1 MKAIVYRRY
10 GSPARLRLE
19 DVDAPAIGDD
29 EVLVRVQAASVNP
42 LDWHFLRGHP
52 YFVRTQ
58 IGLRRPKRNI
68 PGVDLAGRVESVG
81 RNVTEFHSGDEVIG
95 HRSRACAEL
104 VRARPEDLVLKPAR
118 LTFEQA
124 AAVPAAGLT
133 ALQALRDKGGLQP
146 GQRVLINGASGG
158 VGTFAVQIAKALGAD
173 VTGVCST
180 ANLELVR
187 SIGANRVVD
196 YTRDDFT
203 RSGDRYDVV
212 LDNAG
217 NRSIGDLR
225 RVLGPTG
232 TLVLVGASDSR
243 LFMLHM
249 LANVVEARMV
259 SREGGQRVRSHLTEG
274 TKADLIALRELLEAG
289 TVTPVIDRTY
299 RLAETADALRYLE
312 TGHARAKVVVRV

>member
-19 DVDAPAIGDD
+19 DVDAPVIGDD